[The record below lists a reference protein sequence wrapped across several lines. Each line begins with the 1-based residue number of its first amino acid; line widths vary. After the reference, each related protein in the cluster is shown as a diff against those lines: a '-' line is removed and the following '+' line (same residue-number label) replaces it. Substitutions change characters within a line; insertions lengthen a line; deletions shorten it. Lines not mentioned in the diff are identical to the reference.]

1 MYLQRGRGTAERS
14 VPIAPPSGRSAESS
28 TILPNASQVPRAGRM
43 RRAVFRMELQMK
55 IAGRIAAAWCATATA
70 ALLPAAHAQTRPELE
85 RCSAIA
91 DASAR
96 LACFDAAVAAAARG
110 PADAATPP
118 PAAMPPRTESAGPA
132 QARAEEPRPAGGL
145 RATGTLEGGQSLI
158 AQRWELEDRYKRG
171 LFAFTFYRPNYIL
184 PVVWSNN
191 VNDAPRTP
199 TQPAPV
205 LPGTL
210 DETEAEFQLSFKLKM
225 WEGILGGNSDLWLGY
240 TQKSSWQVYNEALSR
255 PFRETNYEPELIW
268 SIPTDYSILG
278 MRGRLLALGLV
289 HQSNGRGDPLSRSWN
304 RAYVMAA
311 LERGPFVLQIK
322 PWVRISEDE
331 ADDDNPD
338 IVDYMGRAEFLAFYK
353 WREQYTAALRL
364 RTTFKS
370 EPSWGSAQLDLR
382 FPIVS
387 DLRGYL
393 QVFSGYGESMIDYNF
408 RKTSIGLGISIGT
421 WY

>member
-1 MYLQRGRGTAERS
+1 
-14 VPIAPPSGRSAESS
+14 
-28 TILPNASQVPRAGRM
+28 
-43 RRAVFRMELQMK
+43 MK
-55 IAGRIAAAWCATATA
+55 IAGSIAAARCALA
-70 ALLPAAHAQTRPELE
+70 ALALMPAAQAQSRPELE

-91 DASAR
+91 DAAAR
-96 LACFDAAVAAAARG
+96 LACYDAAVAAAARA
-110 PADAATPP
+110 PADATAPAPAAAPTRAETATP
-118 PAAMPPRTESAGPA
+118 AK
-132 QARAEEPRPAGGL
+132 ARADEPATGSTL
-145 RATGTLEGGQSLI
+145 LATGTLEDGQSLI

-184 PVVWSNN
+184 PIVWSTD

-210 DETEAEFQLSFKLKM
+210 DQAEAEFQLSFKLKM
-225 WEGILGGNSDLWLGY
+225 WESILGGKSDLWLGY
-240 TQKSSWQVYNEALSR
+240 TQKSSWQVYNEDLSR

-268 SIPTDYSILG
+268 AIPTDYSILG

-304 RAYVMAA
+304 RAYAMAA

-331 ADDDNPD
+331 PDDDNPD

-353 WREQYTAALRL
+353 WRQQYTAALRL

-382 FPIVS
+382 FPIVA
-387 DLRGYL
+387 DLRGYF
-393 QVFSGYGESMIDYNF
+393 QVFSGHGESMIDYNF
-408 RKTSIGLGISIGT
+408 RKTSVGLGISIGS

>member
-1 MYLQRGRGTAERS
+1 
-14 VPIAPPSGRSAESS
+14 
-28 TILPNASQVPRAGRM
+28 
-43 RRAVFRMELQMK
+43 MK
-55 IAGRIAAAWCATATA
+55 IAGSIAAAHCALA
-70 ALLPAAHAQTRPELE
+70 AVAFLPAAHAQSRPELE

-91 DASAR
+91 DATAR

-110 PADAATPP
+110 PADVTAPT
-118 PAAMPPRTESAGPA
+118 PAAAP
-132 QARAEEPRPAGGL
+132 ARAEPASPAEARADQPRTGSGMRP
-145 RATGTLEGGQSLI
+145 TGTLEGGQSLI
-158 AQRWELEDRYKRG
+158 AQRWQLEDRYKGG
-171 LFAFTFYRPNYIL
+171 LFAFTLYRPNYIL
-184 PVVWSNN
+184 PVVWSTDVNN
-191 VNDAPRTP
+191 APQTP
-199 TQPAPV
+199 RQPAPV
-205 LPGTL
+205 LPASL
-210 DETEAEFQLSFKLKM
+210 DQTEAEFQLSFKLKA
-225 WEGILGGNSDLWLGY
+225 WESILGGTSDLWLGY

-304 RAYVMAA
+304 RVYAMAA
-311 LERGPFVLQIK
+311 LENGPFVLQIK
-322 PWVRISEDE
+322 PWIRLDE
-331 ADDDNPD
+331 SDDDDDNPD

-370 EPSWGSAQLDLR
+370 DPSWGSAQLDLR

-387 DLRGYL
+387 DLRGYF
-393 QVFSGYGESMIDYNF
+393 QVFSGHGESLIDYNF
-408 RKTSIGLGISIGT
+408 RKTSVGLGISIGT

>member
-1 MYLQRGRGTAERS
+1 
-14 VPIAPPSGRSAESS
+14 
-28 TILPNASQVPRAGRM
+28 
-43 RRAVFRMELQMK
+43 MK
-55 IAGRIAAAWCATATA
+55 IAGSIAAAHCALA
-70 ALLPAAHAQTRPELE
+70 AVAFWPAAHAQNRPELE

-96 LACFDAAVAAAARG
+96 LACYDAAVAAAAGR
-110 PADAATPP
+110 PADSTAPA
-118 PAAMPPRTESAGPA
+118 PAAAPMRPDAASPA
-132 QARAEEPRPAGGL
+132 QARADQPRDGAVL
-145 RATGTLEGGQSLI
+145 RATGTLEGDQSLI

-184 PVVWSNN
+184 PVVWSTDVNN
-191 VNDAPRTP
+191 APQTP
-199 TQPAPV
+199 RQPAPV

-210 DETEAEFQLSFKLKM
+210 DQTEAEFQLSFKLKM
-225 WEGILGGNSDLWLGY
+225 WEGILGGESDLWLGY
-240 TQKSSWQVYNEALSR
+240 TQKSSWQVYNEDLSR

-278 MRGRLLALGLV
+278 LRGRLLALGLV

-304 RAYVMAA
+304 RVYAMAA

-322 PWVRISEDE
+322 PWVRVSEDDFE
-331 ADDDNPD
+331 DDNPD

-370 EPSWGSAQLDLR
+370 DPSWGSAQLDLR

-387 DLRGYL
+387 DLRGYF
-393 QVFSGYGESMIDYNF
+393 QVFSGHGESMIDYNF
-408 RKTSIGLGISIGT
+408 RKTSVGLGISIGT

>member
-1 MYLQRGRGTAERS
+1 
-14 VPIAPPSGRSAESS
+14 
-28 TILPNASQVPRAGRM
+28 
-43 RRAVFRMELQMK
+43 MK
-55 IAGRIAAAWCATATA
+55 IAGSLAAAHCALAAA
-70 ALLPAAHAQTRPELE
+70 ALLPTAHAQSRPELE

-91 DASAR
+91 DATAR

-110 PADAATPP
+110 PADATAPT
-118 PAAMPPRTESAGPA
+118 PAAAPPRAETASPA
-132 QARAEEPRPAGGL
+132 KARADEPRDGVHAAGDRHAGRWPVADRPAL
-145 RATGTLEGGQSLI
+145 GT
-158 AQRWELEDRYKRG
+158 RG
-171 LFAFTFYRPNYIL
+171 PLQGAALFAFTFYRPNYIL
-184 PVVWSNN
+184 PVVWSTN
-191 VNDAPRTP
+191 VNNAPQTP

-210 DETEAEFQLSFKLKM
+210 DQTEAEFQLSFKLKM
-225 WEGILGGNSDLWLGY
+225 WESILGGGSDLWLGY
-240 TQKSSWQVYNEALSR
+240 TQKSSWQVYNEELSR

-304 RAYVMAA
+304 RVYAMAA
-311 LERGPFVLQIK
+311 LESGPFVLQIK
-322 PWVRISEDE
+322 PWFRLSEQDSK
-331 ADDDNPD
+331 DDNPD
-338 IVDYMGRAEFLAFYK
+338 IVDYMGRGEILAFYK

-364 RTTFKS
+364 RPTFKS
-370 EPSWGSAQLDLR
+370 DPSWGSAQLDLR

-393 QVFSGYGESMIDYNF
+393 QVFSGHGESMIDYNF
-408 RKTSIGLGISIGT
+408 RKTSIGMGISIGT